1 MAYSI
6 YKFRSF
12 TAAQRKPNIHYF
24 GLLSSGRSLDFIDSA
39 PDDPNSYDGVVELS
53 GTKNGSNLIFTYPS
67 QSGTVFLTK
76 NSLRLISPND
86 YSAVTVGSTVTVTM
100 AVAPVASD
108 SLFAIRVV
116 EGGTVPRDYRW
127 EFTGQT
133 KDGSNTVFTLPSGAL
148 YVEIYVNGLQ
158 QRRGE
163 EWTLGADGVTVTM
176 GIAPEANDQFW
187 AVINYR

>member
-24 GLLSSGRSLDFIDSA
+24 GLLSQGRSLDFIDSV
-39 PDDPNSYDGVVELS
+39 PDGPYGLDGAVELS
-53 GTKNGSNLIFTYPS
+53 GTKNSSNLIFTYPVMP
-67 QSGTVFLTK
+67 GTVFLTK

-86 YSAVTVGSTVTVTM
+86 YSAVTIGSTVTVTM
-100 AVAPVASD
+100 TVAPVASD

-116 EGGTVPRDYRW
+116 EGGTAPSDYRW

-133 KDGSNTVFTLPSGAL
+133 KNGSNTVFTLPAGVL

-158 QRRGE
+158 LRRGE
-163 EWTLGADGVTVTM
+163 EWTLGEDGVTVTM
-176 GIAPEANDQFW
+176 GIAPEASDQFW
-187 AVINYR
+187 AVVNYR